1 MRGYKIGDMKRIIV
15 LGVCLMSLYAIAAA
29 QVPYSVKGTWR
40 EGAGRQVILQLCED
54 GELKTVSLDSVAV
67 ASDGTFSLKGTVPQT
82 GYGSLYVK
90 GKTGA
95 TRMLFF
101 DGSPVEVLVKDT
113 TETVLGRVKPATVI
127 RLVKGNKEQL
137 AADAMFS
144 YYVRS
149 FTNNFS
155 EGFAKSFLEKE
166 TDEHKKDSL
175 RNVIR
180 KLEFSMDSLLADY
193 KVRYADCY
201 VAPYFIELN
210 MLRPCTTEQI
220 DDFFNHLSGPVKASA
235 KGKEINARL
244 VSMKKLAPGAPAP
257 DFTLAT
263 ADGKTLSLKDL
274 RGKIVLIDFWAS
286 WCAPCM
292 GEMPNVKNLYAKYHG
307 RGLEV
312 VGISMD
318 HKKEAWL
325 KGIGK
330 EQLPWLQVS
339 SLKGM
344 GRCPV
349 AKAYEVLAIPK
360 FYIIDREGRIVAKDL
375 RGEELAEKVASL
387 FAGE

>member
-1 MRGYKIGDMKRIIV
+1 MRGYKIGDMKRIIT

-149 FTNNFS
+149 FNNKLM
-155 EGFAKSFLEKE
+155 EGFAKRFLEYE
-166 TDEHKKDSL
+166 PEEHKKECGSL
-175 RNVIR
+175 
-180 KLEFSMDSLLADY
+180 
-193 KVRYADCY
+193 
-201 VAPYFIELN
+201 
-210 MLRPCTTEQI
+210 
-220 DDFFNHLSGPVKASA
+220 
-235 KGKEINARL
+235 
-244 VSMKKLAPGAPAP
+244 
-257 DFTLAT
+257 
-263 ADGKTLSLKDL
+263 
-274 RGKIVLIDFWAS
+274 
-286 WCAPCM
+286 
-292 GEMPNVKNLYAKYHG
+292 
-307 RGLEV
+307 
-312 VGISMD
+312 
-318 HKKEAWL
+318 
-325 KGIGK
+325 
-330 EQLPWLQVS
+330 
-339 SLKGM
+339 
-344 GRCPV
+344 
-349 AKAYEVLAIPK
+349 
-360 FYIIDREGRIVAKDL
+360 FYR
-375 RGEELAEKVASL
+375 AEYVASL
-387 FAGE
+387 HDGADRRFLQLFVRTGESVG